1 MAEED
6 RRNVIG
12 EISTGSVHRGDGRN
26 EMNRET
32 KEKMGR
38 CLACCIHIAAASE
51 IHTSMTPLP
60 GPVCT
65 VYVF

>member
-12 EISTGSVHRGDGRN
+12 EISTGSVHRGGGRN

-32 KEKMGR
+32 KER
-38 CLACCIHIAAASE
+38 WADDLH
-51 IHTSMTPLP
+51 
-60 GPVCT
+60 V
-65 VYVF
+65 VYT

>member
-12 EISTGSVHRGDGRN
+12 EISTGSVHRGDGRI

-32 KEKMGR
+32 MEKMGR
-38 CLACCIHIAAASE
+38 
-51 IHTSMTPLP
+51 
-60 GPVCT
+60 
-65 VYVF
+65 

>member
-38 CLACCIHIAAASE
+38 CLAGYIHIAAASE
-51 IHTSMTPLP
+51 GTL
-60 GPVCT
+60 V
-65 VYVF
+65 